1 MLTRIH
7 RSHCSDIANKQL
19 DMLRE
24 LARMQMGRGL
34 DYDSRIMDRARE
46 RARRRF
52 EEAQRRKRETEA
64 ELEEHEAEQMNTAM
78 ERLLSGWSLED
89 ILEAMEADEEKR
101 MLGEELAE
109 LKAESQGLTR
119 GDFDDVLSEF
129 GRRGLTDTRRP
140 RVALTSKGAQL
151 LGRGYLN
158 HILQRLSRRGVG
170 PHRIEEIG
178 HGPWPASTVRP
189 YEVGDPYDRISIEKS
204 LLASLERGG
213 RMGDL
218 RLDDF
223 RVFDAIHSTEVQFG
237 VLVDQS
243 ASMTR
248 GGKLE
253 AAVETALA
261 LSELMRTQFPED
273 HLRVFAFSE
282 EVREVEPWELPGI
295 AVPMGYTDIRSAL
308 RTFRRA
314 VAFEPGNK
322 QAQLITDSAPNFED
336 GEYIGFDKALAGVLS
351 EARRYRAEGIVL
363 NIVMLDEDQR
373 LREMAKAIARQNL
386 GRVFLTRPGSLGEAL
401 VEDYLTYKREL
412 LRL

>member
-1 MLTRIH
+1 MLAKTS
-7 RSHCSDIANKQL
+7 RSHCSDVADQQL
-19 DMLRE
+19 GMLME

-34 DYDSRIMDRARE
+34 DYDSMIMDRARE
-46 RARRRF
+46 RAERRFDEASRRRL
-52 EEAQRRKRETEA
+52 EAEA
-64 ELEEHEAEQMNTAM
+64 ELEELEAERMHRAV
-78 ERLLSGWSLED
+78 EDLLSDGSLED
-89 ILEAMEADEEKR
+89 ILEAVEADDER
-101 MLGEELAE
+101 RRLGEKIAE
-109 LKAESQGLTR
+109 LEGESQGLTR
-119 GDFDDVLSEF
+119 RDFDEIISEF
-129 GRRGLTDTRRP
+129 GRRGLTDARRP
-140 RVALTSKGAQL
+140 KVALTSKGARL

-158 HILQRLSRRGVG
+158 RILRRLSRRGVG
-170 PHRIEEIG
+170 PHRIEDVG

-243 ASMTR
+243 ASMSR

-261 LSELMRTQFPED
+261 LSELIRTQYLED
-273 HLRVFAFSE
+273 RLRVFAFSE

-295 AVPMGYTDIRSAL
+295 AVPMGYTDIRAAL
-308 RTFRRA
+308 RSYRRA
-314 VAFEPGNK
+314 VAFEPGNR
-322 QAQLITDSAPNFED
+322 QAHLITDSAPNFED
-336 GEYIGFDKALAGVLS
+336 GEYVGFDRALAGVLS
-351 EARRYRAEGIVL
+351 EARRYRADGIVL

-373 LREMAKAIARQNL
+373 LREMAKAVARQNL
-386 GRVFLTRPGSLGEAL
+386 GRVFFTRPGNLGEAL